1 MTTINVV
8 LGSARTKSNGLGL
21 LNYLKSKQQQLE
33 KENDV
38 ELNFINLHDF
48 SLDLFNGPLPPM
60 ADKDRNVAGMA
71 KKWLDEL
78 QKGDGFLILEPVY
91 NNSLPGAFKNAID
104 YIAYEI
110 AGKPVR
116 IVSYSTARTGGIMA
130 GYALMPILAELGAIL
145 MPTVDV
151 IGQVDKSFTTEGNPN
166 VDGAGYVYFTGVL
179 SNAINEVSEL
189 SKKLQ

>member
-48 SLDLFNGPLPPM
+48 PLDLFNGPLPPM
-60 ADKDRNVAGMA
+60 ADKDRHVEGIA

-110 AGKPVR
+110 SGKPVR

-130 GYALMPILAELGAIL
+130 GYALMPILAELGAII

-151 IGQVDKSFTTEGNPN
+151 IGQVDKSFTIDGNPDE
-166 VDGAGYVYFTGVL
+166 DGSGYVYFTGVL
-179 SNAINEVSEL
+179 SNAINEVAEL
-189 SKKLQ
+189 SKKL